1 VATALAA
8 LLSGAVN
15 AAADIRPADTA
26 VPPAAPTGLAT
37 GPIGQTSIAVSW
49 TAPTNT
55 VGVTAYRLFRSGTQ
69 VAASTATTYTFVGL
83 ICGSTYTLSVAAL
96 GSGGHQSALASI
108 TANSQACTTSSG
120 GGTSSGRGGTTS
132 SPDTTAPSTPTGASA
147 AATGPSTITLSWK
160 ASTDNVGVTGY
171 RLSRAGSQVATS
183 PTTSYTFTGLTCATS
198 YTLGVSASD
207 AAGNASS
214 QATLSASTSA
224 CAATVPPA
232 AGTASLWVAPSGSV
246 SCRRAASPV
255 GYAAA
260 VLAGNVC
267 DSGPTAYAKANLG
280 DTVLIAGGTYTSS
293 WNFAPS
299 LSKTGSAGSCNY
311 NYGGTASLS
320 GCVSFAPA
328 PGQSVVFQVA
338 GQNTSAI
345 RICADFVSIQG
356 VTIAQTT
363 YTDQFGDP
371 VSNGSVSVGAGDN
384 SCMPG
389 GASPH
394 DIYLAN
400 ISYGGQASATGG
412 ASNVWFVGGT
422 ATGTSNFPWQMGGQG
437 GNGATGYANHNGIVG
452 ITFQGA
458 SFISN
463 DPAHHHMECVH
474 DTPGSDHIV
483 VASSRFISCPV
494 ESFFAQG
501 TSQTNILV
509 ENNYF
514 IGGGPL
520 KFDCT
525 TNPGCVNSGITVR
538 YNSFA
543 STFLNLQNA
552 CNAHSP
558 CIGAVI
564 TNNVVYGNSGL
575 ASCTSVG
582 FGLNGSTGTGWSFQG
597 VAAGPCTPVSPTSSP
612 PTTSIT
618 AVTPAPPA
626 PPSPATTT
634 SGRRG

>member
-1 VATALAA
+1 M
-8 LLSGAVN
+8 
-15 AAADIRPADTA
+15 
-26 VPPAAPTGLAT
+26 
-37 GPIGQTSIAVSW
+37 
-49 TAPTNT
+49 
-55 VGVTAYRLFRSGTQ
+55 
-69 VAASTATTYTFVGL
+69 
-83 ICGSTYTLSVAAL
+83 
-96 GSGGHQSALASI
+96 
-108 TANSQACTTSSG
+108 
-120 GGTSSGRGGTTS
+120 
-132 SPDTTAPSTPTGASA
+132 
-147 AATGPSTITLSWK
+147 
-160 ASTDNVGVTGY
+160 
-171 RLSRAGSQVATS
+171 
-183 PTTSYTFTGLTCATS
+183 
-198 YTLGVSASD
+198 
-207 AAGNASS
+207 
-214 QATLSASTSA
+214 
-224 CAATVPPA
+224 
-232 AGTASLWVAPSGSV
+232 
-246 SCRRAASPV
+246 
-255 GYAAA
+255 
-260 VLAGNVC
+260 
-267 DSGPTAYAKANLG
+267 
-280 DTVLIAGGTYTSS
+280 
-293 WNFAPS
+293 
-299 LSKTGSAGSCNY
+299 
-311 NYGGTASLS
+311 
-320 GCVSFAPA
+320 PA

-612 PTTSIT
+612 PTISIT

-626 PPSPATTT
+626 PPSPTTTT